1 VSDAERP
8 VFWLYLAGNTPTSAR
23 AIVNTRRFCEEHLE
37 GYELEIIDISLHP
50 ERVREA
56 QIIAT
61 PTLVKK
67 HPLPERRVIGDLSH
81 TERLLQ
87 RFEIVRRFA

>member
-1 VSDAERP
+1 MSSTERR
-8 VFWLYLAGNTPTSAR
+8 VFWLYLAGNTPASAR
-23 AIVNTRRFCEEHLE
+23 AIVNTRRFCEVHLAG

-56 QIIAT
+56 QIIAV

-67 HPLPERRVIGDLSH
+67 LPLPERRVIGDMSS
-81 TERLLQ
+81 TDRLLQ
-87 RFEIVRRFA
+87 RFDLRRVV